1 MRGISSHAYINYI
14 GIAILV
20 LIAWASVGL
29 AAAMAAN
36 SAAGKYLPVIRVGV
50 YNYAHIGRME
60 LTEAERQ
67 AADLFARAGERVV
80 WLEFKGKKR
89 LGQPSPNHLAAD
101 LFVRILKAS
110 AIRRVRRISGADIM
124 GEAIVAPGSGR
135 PVAGRI
141 ANVFYDRVQHVSTLW
156 GLSPGQVLGD
166 AIAHELGHLLGAR
179 HSGRGVMKAHWTSRD
194 LLLASCG
201 KLQFVPAQA
210 ELLRTAV
217 LALHQDASPTLLA
230 QR

>member
-1 MRGISSHAYINYI
+1 MRGIISHAFINHI
-14 GIAILV
+14 GIASLV
-20 LIAWASVGL
+20 LIAWASIGL
-29 AAAMAAN
+29 AAMAAN
-36 SAAGKYLPVIRVGV
+36 SAGGKYLPVIRVQV
-50 YNYAHIGRME
+50 YNYAHIGRMK

-67 AADLFARAGERVV
+67 AADLFASAGARVV
-80 WLEFKGKKR
+80 WLEFSGKKR
-89 LGQPSPNHLAAD
+89 LVQSSPNNLAAD

-124 GEAIVAPGSGR
+124 GEAILAPGSGS
-135 PVAGRI
+135 PVPGRI

-179 HSGRGVMKAHWTSRD
+179 HSGWGVMKAHWTSRD
-194 LLLASCG
+194 LLLASRG
-201 KLQFVPAQA
+201 RLQFVPAQA
-210 ELLRTAV
+210 ELLKSAV
-217 LALHQDASPTLLA
+217 LSVRRDSSLTLLA